1 MNELKEQILILRK
14 KNNKSYNE
22 IAKTIG
28 CSKSLVGYYCNETT
42 YNKQNKS
49 SSLWRNTLK
58 GRIKSK
64 LSAFCTRVSH
74 GGRKISNR
82 TWRKRLRRY
91 IEHLQNRGVMSL
103 DKIKIAD
110 IINKFGVKTK
120 CYLTGTPIDLEKD
133 DYCFDHIVP
142 VSKGGTN
149 DLINLGITIPKAN
162 YSKSDLTVEEY
173 LDLCKQ
179 VLEYNGYKV
188 EKVNIKALGN

>member
-1 MNELKEQILILRK
+1 
-14 KNNKSYNE
+14 
-22 IAKTIG
+22 
-28 CSKSLVGYYCNETT
+28 
-42 YNKQNKS
+42 
-49 SSLWRNTLK
+49 
-58 GRIKSK
+58 
-64 LSAFCTRVSH
+64 
-74 GGRKISNR
+74 
-82 TWRKRLRRY
+82 
-91 IEHLQNRGVMSL
+91 MSL